1 MKVVT
6 TRAELRRVVTVA
18 PFDALPLVPTMGY
31 LHEGHLSLVRQAKA
45 EHGQVAASIF
55 VNPKQFGP
63 AEDLA
68 TYPRDLD
75 HDLAVL
81 EAEGCDLVWT
91 PRAEDV
97 YPSGFDTHIDVG
109 SVTEVLEGASRPGH
123 FRGVA
128 TVVNVLLN
136 AMQPASVYVGQKDA
150 QQCVVLRKMVTD
162 LGMPVKVVI
171 CPTVREHDGLA
182 MSSRNAYL
190 LGGDREAAGVL
201 IRALHAAD
209 AAWSSG
215 EASGDSLRREMLR
228 VLDAE
233 PRAAV
238 DYVSVADVDTLTE
251 LDHVAPGRGALASLA
266 VRVGPPRLIDN
277 LVLAP
282 RS

>member
-45 EHGQVAASIF
+45 ERGHVAASIF

-75 HDLAVL
+75 RDLALL
-81 EAEGCDLVWT
+81 EAEGCDLVW
-91 PRAEDV
+91 
-97 YPSGFDTHIDVG
+97 IDVG

-136 AMQPASVYVGQKDA
+136 AMQPDSVYVGQKDA
-150 QQCVVLRKMVTD
+150 QQCVVLRKMVSD
-162 LGMPVKVVI
+162 LGMPVEVVV
-171 CPTVREHDGLA
+171 CPTVRERDGLA

-190 LGGDREAAGVL
+190 LGSDREAAGVL

-209 AAWSSG
+209 AAWRSG
-215 EASGDSLRREMLR
+215 EASGDSLRQEMLR